1 LNDFHMSG
9 LDFSFL
15 KKFSPIDTLKQG
27 APSIGNTTELK
38 KKTAE
43 LELQLE
49 LFNLIIERYR
59 KFIEDGESKSVSE
72 LRQLVRPMDS
82 AIIEM
87 KIGIEDRFNP
97 YSYDSNFLL
106 ATQRAMDILFA
117 WKRVKLPLS
126 FWMSFDDMIRLRAAD
141 DIDRAIMLC
150 SLFRALG
157 SESAR
162 VLIGKDKSAWVSFL
176 FGQKQYV
183 VDVGQKTMST
193 YPLNEDGIKQFMYN
207 IQYSFNE
214 KDYEDYS
221 QD

>member
-1 LNDFHMSG
+1 MIFLMAA

-15 KKFSPIDTLKQG
+15 KKFKSLDSLKQS
-27 APSIGNTTELK
+27 APSIGNTAELK
-38 KKTAE
+38 KQISE

-49 LFNLIIERYR
+49 LYNLIIERYR

-72 LRQLVRPMDS
+72 LRLLVRPMDS
-82 AIIEM
+82 SIIEM
-87 KIGIEDRFNP
+87 KISIEDSFNP

-106 ATQRAMDILFA
+106 ATQRAMDTIFA
-117 WKRVKLPLS
+117 WKRVKMPLS
-126 FWMSFDDMIRLRAAD
+126 FWMGFDDMIRLRAAD
-141 DIDRAIMLC
+141 DIDRAIILC

-157 SESAR
+157 SQSAR
-162 VLIGKDKSAWVSFL
+162 VLLGKDKTAWVSFL

-183 VDVGQKTMST
+183 VDIGQKTMST
-193 YPLNEDGIKQFMYN
+193 YPLDEDGIKQFMYN

-221 QD
+221 KE

>member
-1 LNDFHMSG
+1 MSG

>member
-1 LNDFHMSG
+1 MAA

-15 KKFSPIDTLKQG
+15 KKFKSLDSLKQS
-27 APSIGNTTELK
+27 APSIGNTAELK
-38 KKTAE
+38 KQISE

-49 LFNLIIERYR
+49 LYNLIIERYR

-72 LRQLVRPMDS
+72 LRLLVRPMDS
-82 AIIEM
+82 SIIEM
-87 KIGIEDRFNP
+87 KISIEDSFNP

-106 ATQRAMDILFA
+106 ATQRAMDTIFA
-117 WKRVKLPLS
+117 WKRVKMPLS
-126 FWMSFDDMIRLRAAD
+126 FWMGFDDMIRLRAAD
-141 DIDRAIMLC
+141 DIDRAIILC

-157 SESAR
+157 SQSAR
-162 VLIGKDKSAWVSFL
+162 VLLGKDKTAWVSFL

-183 VDVGQKTMST
+183 VDIGQKTMST
-193 YPLNEDGIKQFMYN
+193 YPLDEDGIKQFMYN

-221 QD
+221 KE